1 MNFIENKHKRKI
13 KYPPPPWREGWVKQS
28 TRDHK
33 WPLEC
38 QEIKLTQRKLDT
50 AQRHDLKQK
59 GVCS

>member
-13 KYPPPPWREGWVKQS
+13 KYPPPLEGRVGKMINKRPQMTFGVS
-28 TRDHK
+28 GD
-33 WPLEC
+33 
-38 QEIKLTQRKLDT
+38 KLTQRKLDT